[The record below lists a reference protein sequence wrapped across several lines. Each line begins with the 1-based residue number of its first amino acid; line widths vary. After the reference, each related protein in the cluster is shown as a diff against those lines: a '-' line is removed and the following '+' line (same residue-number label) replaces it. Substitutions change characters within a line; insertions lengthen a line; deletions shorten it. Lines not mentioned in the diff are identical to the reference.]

1 MLIKCSSALLLT
13 NIDSFA
19 HFCTECAEELNVY
32 LRVESE
38 WNYNFRISEEVIL
51 CGSKYLDSVNE
62 KFYPNVVLI
71 LKDTERP
78 FPFMQKGITRFVF
91 NYNNRVELM
100 YAFYKQEKVY
110 IKQEDESVKSVLDT
124 ACTLVFKKGEY
135 NFDFGKDRF
144 YFQNK
149 GIYLTKTEKVYLANW
164 LLSGKKDN
172 KQRGTLCRLR
182 KKFGDIFLDNVDRF
196 GQLKEANNEQ

>member
-1 MLIKCSSALLLT
+1 MLRKSSSALLLT

-19 HFCTECAEELNVY
+19 RFCNECAEELNVS
-32 LRVESE
+32 LRVENE
-38 WNYNFRISEEVIL
+38 WNYNFRVTEEVIL
-51 CGSKYLDSVNE
+51 CGSKYLDVINE
-62 KFYPNVVLI
+62 KFYPKVVLI
-71 LKDTERP
+71 LKDNESP

-110 IKQEDESVKSVLDT
+110 IKQEDESVKSVLNT
-124 ACTLVFKKGEY
+124 VHTLVFKKGEY
-135 NFDFGKDRF
+135 DFDFGKDRF

-196 GQLKEANNEQ
+196 GQLKEANDE

>member
-1 MLIKCSSALLLT
+1 MQKKCSSALLLT

-19 HFCTECAEELNVY
+19 RFCTECTEELNVS
-32 LRVESE
+32 LRVENE
-38 WNYNFRISEEVIL
+38 WNYNFRVTEEVIL
-51 CGSKYLDSVNE
+51 CGSKYLDVINE
-62 KFYPNVVLI
+62 KFYSKVVLI
-71 LKDTERP
+71 LKDNESP

-110 IKQEDESVKSVLDT
+110 IKQEAESVKSVLDT
-124 ACTLVFKKGEY
+124 VHTLVFKKGEY
-135 NFDFGKDRF
+135 DFDFGKDRF

-196 GQLKEANNEQ
+196 GQLKGANDE